1 MGVWSAQG
9 TPAATSYCA
18 NAASNAITD
27 CKVYSGSNTTT
38 ISLQDCI
45 YCNSKTWLNLTDN
58 ATAASRLRTCS
69 DTAISTT
76 TCASSISN
84 CDQSMCFK
92 SAAGAYT
99 AGCRVCKSGY
109 KGGTTAI
116 SGNDGTLGYTTCVAT
131 TITNSD
137 VGNPT
142 NNAQAYF
149 CKSGYAVSNAGTAC
163 TAFSTDSN
171 CRQLGST
178 GAYCGTCWFAYYFTT
193 TVCTLGTSLA
203 AFAGIV
209 LAALYM
215 M

>member
-9 TPAATSYCA
+9 TPAATSYCMGNVDNATTCSSCFNWGKGGTIKARTLASSACA

-69 DTAISTT
+69 DTAISTA

-84 CDQSMCFK
+84 CDQSVCFK

-116 SGNDGTLGYTTCVAT
+116 SGNDGTLGYTT
-131 TITNSD
+131 S
-137 VGNPT
+137 
-142 NNAQAYF
+142 
-149 CKSGYAVSNAGTAC
+149 
-163 TAFSTDSN
+163 
-171 CRQLGST
+171 
-178 GAYCGTCWFAYYFTT
+178 
-193 TVCTLGTSLA
+193 VCTLGTSLA